1 VELPARA
8 GGLRADRRRLVAE
21 REVLIGQLIRS
32 NEDLE
37 RFAYAA
43 AHDLKTPLRSIDN
56 LASWIDEDAGDAM
69 PPASREH
76 LRKLRGQVRRMER
89 LLSDVLEYSRIE
101 HRRNPQSAELIDGAA
116 LMETVVSLAS
126 PPDGFT
132 VRHSGFEALRLP
144 RMPLQQI
151 LHNLV
156 SNAVKHHDK
165 PAGTV
170 DVTAENTPSGLIVR
184 VCDDGPGIAP
194 EFHGRIFE
202 MFQTLKPRGDTDGN
216 GMGLT
221 LVKKLVTLHGG
232 DIAVES
238 QPGLGACFRF
248 TWPQAMAEAP
258 PQGQE

>member
-1 VELPARA
+1 
-8 GGLRADRRRLVAE
+8 VAE
-21 REVLIGQLIRS
+21 REVLIRQLMRS

-56 LASWIDEDAGDAM
+56 LAAWVDEDAGDTLDSV
-69 PPASREH
+69 SRDH
-76 LRKLRGQVRRMER
+76 LHKLRNQVRRMER
-89 LLSDVLEYSRIE
+89 LLADLLEYSRIE
-101 HRRNPQSAELIDGAA
+101 HRRNPKNTEVMDGAA
-116 LMETVVSLAS
+116 LMDTVVALVA

-132 VRHSGFEALRLP
+132 VRHSGFSGLHFP

-156 SNAVKHHDK
+156 SNAVKHHDRET
-165 PAGTV
+165 GMV
-170 DVTAENTPSGLIVR
+170 EVTAQDGADGMTIRVR
-184 VCDDGPGIAP
+184 DDGPGIPP

-202 MFQTLKPRGDTDGN
+202 MFQTLKPRADTDGS

-238 QPGLGACFRF
+238 QPGQGACFRF
-248 TWPQAMAEAP
+248 TWKQA

>member
-1 VELPARA
+1 M
-8 GGLRADRRRLVAE
+8 
-21 REVLIGQLIRS
+21 RS

-56 LASWIDEDAGDAM
+56 LASWIDEDAGDSLA
-69 PPASREH
+69 ADSREH
-76 LRKLRGQVRRMER
+76 LHKLRTQVRRMER
-89 LLSDVLEYSRIE
+89 LLADVLEYSRIE
-101 HRRNPQSAELIDGAA
+101 HRRDPRSTELVDGGA
-116 LMETVVSLAS
+116 LMDTVVSLAA

-132 VRHSGFEALRLP
+132 VRHSGFHGLPLP

-151 LHNLV
+151 LHNLIG
-156 SNAVKHHDK
+156 NAVKHHDK
-165 PAGTV
+165 PSGTV
-170 DVTAENTPSGLIVR
+170 EVTADHTPPHLVIRVR
-184 VCDDGPGIAP
+184 DDGPGIAP

-202 MFQTLKPRGDTDGN
+202 MFQTLKPRSDKDGS

-238 QPGLGACFRF
+238 QPGQGACFRF
-248 TWPQAMAEAP
+248 TWPHVIADA
-258 PQGQE
+258 QELE